1 MSMSTG
7 AHPATSAPPAGPLHE
22 AHAAAAAGRYQD
34 ALVLAE
40 RARSEHPANIHVLA
54 YLKQLERLGLV
65 GVRPVRP
72 PVAIE
77 DVLRSLEA
85 IARNAQE
92 GTAAGPSPAERRAA
106 IERLK
111 ERYFV
116 EAGLHRSRGDH
127 ARALEEIRRV
137 LILDPGDVRA
147 RGYETGLLTRA
158 PEQPPVRTA
167 REESPRTLESF
178 LVRES
183 PHPPARFVPTDASA
197 APAEEPVLPVSRT
210 ARHRRRRTNPVL
222 PLLIATAA
230 LSLIVLLLLPR
241 KAQGPAAT
249 GVLVPE
255 GVPTE
260 QQLPPYGS
268 DTPEIRLPLE
278 TREAVKPPPSDAP
291 SSPSAP
297 PPRGATPSRTR
308 ELPVKPATTIP
319 RLLVLSPP
327 ILPPSLADARGTVQ
341 IRVQVAPDGRPL
353 QARVAESTNTALNTA
368 VIDAILN
375 SQFEPARTASGPIT
389 AWVTIPIS
397 FGTRTGR

>member
-1 MSMSTG
+1 MSTG
-7 AHPATSAPPAGPLHE
+7 AYPATSAPPAGPLHE
-22 AHAAAAAGRYQD
+22 AHAAATAGRYQD

-40 RARSEHPANIHVLA
+40 RARSEHPSNIHVLA
-54 YLKQLERLGLV
+54 YLKQLERLALV

-116 EAGLHRSRGDH
+116 EADLHRSRGDH

-147 RGYETGLLTRA
+147 RGYETGLLTRG
-158 PEQPPVRTA
+158 PERLPERTA
-167 REESPRTLESF
+167 GEDSARTLESF
-178 LVRES
+178 LVKES
-183 PHPPARFVPTDASA
+183 PYPPARFVPMDSST
-197 APAEEPVLPVSRT
+197 APAEEPAFPVSRT
-210 ARHRRRRTNPVL
+210 ARHRRRRTNPAL
-222 PLLIATAA
+222 PLLIAAAA

-241 KAQGPAAT
+241 KAQEPGAT
-249 GVLVPE
+249 GGLVPE
-255 GVPTE
+255 GGPTE

-268 DTPEIRLPLE
+268 ETPEIRLPLQ
-278 TREAVKPPPSDAP
+278 TREAVKPPPPATP
-291 SSPSAP
+291 SSPSVAP
-297 PPRGATPSRTR
+297 PPGTTPSRTR
-308 ELPVKPATTIP
+308 ELSAKPATTIP

-327 ILPPSLADARGTVQ
+327 ILPPSLADAKGTVR
-341 IRVQVAPDGRPL
+341 IRVQVAPDGRPI

-375 SQFEPARTASGPIT
+375 SQFEPARTASGPIM

-397 FGTRTGR
+397 FGARSER